1 MHGRAYGCQKASC
14 TEMVACKRCAG
25 KRAPQDARK
34 SEPESTQKQAGVQTE
49 RDRAGLLVDGYF
61 TSWAQPFTSAV
72 VSAPEVLFC
81 ELFSACVGI
90 LTCKAPGETTLRA
103 NPQELMDGRRGNTGL

>member
-1 MHGRAYGCQKASC
+1 MHGRAYGYQKASC